1 MKVTVKAIPQKYRTW
16 TWRKTLQGSKG
27 RAGMC

>member
-16 TWRKTLQGSKG
+16 TWRQIRQRGDW
-27 RAGMC
+27 AGC